1 MTVDERKALIKQI
14 AEVGGG
20 SDQLL
25 ELLKNLDE
33 DIDAVGG
40 TSEPL
45 PDGFDSWSAALEAAK
60 AETAAANKRY
70 IDRFFDGDGNPNPHK
85 EPDGDEGKPGPG
97 DNDEDNKPR
106 EYSDLFEIKEE
117 K

>member
-1 MTVDERKALIKQI
+1 MTVEERKELVKQI
-14 AEVGGG
+14 ATVGGG

-33 DIDAVGG
+33 DIESVGG

-45 PDGFDSWSAALEAAK
+45 PDGFESWSAALEAAK

-70 IDRFFDGDGNPNPHK
+70 IDRFFDGDGKPNEPK
-85 EPDGDEGKPGPG
+85 EPEEVEKPDPEE
-97 DNDEDNKPR
+97 EDKPL